1 MWLAEPG
8 FLGNVRVVLQEALG
22 GEALRATSLVKG
34 LLAFGV
40 TAQISG
46 AALGIKKAGLRLGAK
61 PENMCRERKPGG
73 KWAEHQPGSASAQ
86 HVSSRLQSQGLFL
99 RSFGPNAGAK
109 MLDSHDV

>member
-8 FLGNVRVVLQEALG
+8 FSGNVRVVLQEALG

-46 AALGIKKAGLRLGAK
+46 AGLRLGAK